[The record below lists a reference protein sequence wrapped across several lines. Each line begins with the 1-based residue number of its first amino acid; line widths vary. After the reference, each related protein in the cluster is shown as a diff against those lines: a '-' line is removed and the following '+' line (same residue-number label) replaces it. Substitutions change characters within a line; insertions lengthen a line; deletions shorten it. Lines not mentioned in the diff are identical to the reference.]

1 MGGQQGGEMNDSVT
15 DKKMKEIVKDKY
27 GRIAAGGASGCGCG
41 SGCRPVPEEVV
52 SNISKGVGY
61 SDADLGAVPDGAN
74 LGLGCGNPLAF
85 SALKEGDVVLDLG
98 SGAGF
103 DSFLAARRVGKT
115 GKVIGVDMTPE
126 MIAKARANATAGK
139 YDNVEFL
146 LGDIEALPLP
156 DCSVDVA
163 ISNCVI
169 NLVPD
174 KEKVFQELNRVLRPG
189 GRFMISDVVL
199 LKELPEQVRTSVEA
213 YVGCVAGAILKDQY
227 LAIMRGAGFEDVR
240 IVDESYAAVDLDT
253 PELRQLAE
261 QYVGTDKS
269 RIDDLIHSI
278 ASIKVHG
285 VKKATG

>member
-1 MGGQQGGEMNDSVT
+1 MSKSPADRR
-15 DKKMKEIVKDKY
+15 MKEIVRDKY
-27 GRIAAGGASGCGCG
+27 GNIAAGNASGCGCG
-41 SGCRPVPEEVV
+41 SACCPAPQDTV
-52 SNISKGVGY
+52 SKGVGY
-61 SDADLGAVPDGAN
+61 SDADLQAVPEGAN

-126 MIAKARANATAGK
+126 MIAKARANAKAGN

-156 DCSVDVA
+156 DRSVDVA

-189 GRFMISDVVL
+189 GRFMISDLVL

-213 YVGCVAGAILKDQY
+213 YIGCVAGAILKDQC
-227 LAIMRGAGFEDVR
+227 LAIIRGAGFEDVR
-240 IVDESYAAVDLDT
+240 IVDESYAAVALDT
-253 PELRQLAE
+253 PELRQLAG
-261 QYVGTDKS
+261 QYVGTDES
-269 RIDDLIHSI
+269 RIDDVLHSV

-285 VKKATG
+285 VKRVTG

>member
-1 MGGQQGGEMNDSVT
+1 MKELVT

-27 GRIAAGGASGCGCG
+27 GRIAAGAASGCGCG
-41 SGCRPVPEEVV
+41 CRPMPEEAV
-52 SNISKGVGY
+52 SSISKGVGY
-61 SDADLGAVPDGAN
+61 SDADLAAVPEGAN

-103 DSFLAARRVGKT
+103 DSFLAARKVGKT

-126 MIAKARANATAGK
+126 MIAKARANAMAGNFE
-139 YDNVEFL
+139 NVEFL

-156 DCSVDVA
+156 DNSVDAA

-174 KEKVFQELNRVLRPG
+174 KQKVFQELNRVLRPE

-199 LKELPEQVRTSVEA
+199 LKELPEEVRTSVEA

-227 LAIMRGAGFEDVR
+227 LAIIRGAGFEDVR
-240 IVDESYAAVDLDT
+240 VVDESYAAVDLDD
-253 PELRQLAE
+253 PEVHEVAKQC
-261 QYVGTDKS
+261 VGADES
-269 RIDDLIHSI
+269 RIDDLVHSV

>member
-1 MGGQQGGEMNDSVT
+1 MNDLAT
-15 DKKMKEIVKDKY
+15 DKKMKEIIKDKY
-27 GRIAAGGASGCGCG
+27 GRIAAGAASGCGCG
-41 SGCRPVPEEVV
+41 CRPMPEEAV
-52 SNISKGVGY
+52 SDISKGVGY
-61 SDADLGAVPDGAN
+61 SDADLAVVPEGAN

-103 DSFLAARRVGKT
+103 DSFLAARKVGKT

-126 MIAKARANATAGK
+126 MIAKATANAKAGN

-156 DCSVDVA
+156 DNSVDVA

-227 LAIMRGAGFEDVR
+227 LAIIRGAGFEDVR
-240 IVDESYAAVDLDT
+240 VVDESYAAVDLND
-253 PELRQLAE
+253 PEVHEVAE
-261 QYVGTDKS
+261 QCVGADES
-269 RIDDLIHSI
+269 RIDDLVHSV

-285 VKKATG
+285 VKKAAR

>member
-1 MGGQQGGEMNDSVT
+1 
-15 DKKMKEIVKDKY
+15 MKEIVKDKY
-27 GRIAAGGASGCGCG
+27 GKIAAGAASGCGCG
-41 SGCRPVPEEVV
+41 CRPMPEEAIG
-52 SNISKGVGY
+52 NISKGIGY
-61 SDADLGAVPDGAN
+61 SDADLAVVPEGAN

-103 DSFLAARRVGKT
+103 DSFLAARKVGKT

-126 MIAKARANATAGK
+126 MIAKATANAKAGNF
-139 YDNVEFL
+139 DNVQFV

-156 DCSVDVA
+156 DNSVDVA

-174 KEKVFQELNRVLRPG
+174 KKKVFQELNRVLRPG
-189 GRFMISDVVL
+189 GRFMVSDLVL
-199 LKELPEQVRTSVEA
+199 LKELPEQVRMSVEA

-227 LAIMRGAGFEDVR
+227 LAIIRSAGFEDVR
-240 IVDESYAAVDLDT
+240 VVDESYAAVDLAD
-253 PELRQLAE
+253 PEVHEVAE
-261 QYVGTDKS
+261 RCVGTDKS
-269 RIDDLIHSI
+269 RIDDLIHSV

-285 VKKATG
+285 VKKAAR

>member
-1 MGGQQGGEMNDSVT
+1 MSELPVDN
-15 DKKMKEIVKDKY
+15 KIKEIVKDKY
-27 GRIAAGGASGCGCG
+27 SKIAAGSGCGCG
-41 SGCRPVPEEVV
+41 SGCHPMPDGTVDD
-52 SNISKGVGY
+52 ISKGLGY
-61 SDADLGAVPDGAN
+61 SDEDLAAVPEGAN

-103 DSFLAARRVGKT
+103 DSFLAARKVGKT

-126 MIAKARANATAGK
+126 MIAKATANAKAGG

-156 DCSVDVA
+156 DNSVDVA

-174 KEKVFQELNRVLRPG
+174 KEKVFGELYRALRPG
-189 GRFMISDVVL
+189 GRFMVSDLVL
-199 LKELPEQVRTSVEA
+199 LKELPERVRTSVEA

-227 LAIMRGAGFEDVR
+227 LAVIRGAGFEDVR
-240 IVDESYAAVDLDT
+240 IVDESHAAVQVEDQHGRRLTEQDDPRIEDLM
-253 PELRQLAE
+253 
-261 QYVGTDKS
+261 
-269 RIDDLIHSI
+269 HSI
-278 ASIKVHG
+278 ASIKVQG
-285 VKKATG
+285 VKRMTG

>member
-1 MGGQQGGEMNDSVT
+1 MDEQQGGEMNDSVT
-15 DKKMKEIVKDKY
+15 GKKMKEIVKDKY

-61 SDADLGAVPDGAN
+61 SDADLAAVPEGAN

-115 GKVIGVDMTPE
+115 GRIIGVDMTPE
-126 MIAKARANATAGK
+126 MIAKARANAKTGG

-146 LGDIEALPLP
+146 LGDIEALPLS

-169 NLVPD
+169 NLAPD

-189 GRFMISDVVL
+189 GRFMVSDLVL

-213 YVGCVAGAILKDQY
+213 YVGCVAGAILKNQY
-227 LAIMRGAGFEDVR
+227 LAIIRATGFE
-240 IVDESYAAVDLDT
+240 
-253 PELRQLAE
+253 
-261 QYVGTDKS
+261 
-269 RIDDLIHSI
+269 DLIHSV

-285 VKKATG
+285 VKRVMS

>member
-1 MGGQQGGEMNDSVT
+1 MT

-27 GRIAAGGASGCGCG
+27 GRIAAGAASGCGCG
-41 SGCRPVPEEVV
+41 CRPMPEEAV
-52 SNISKGVGY
+52 SSISKGVGY
-61 SDADLGAVPDGAN
+61 SDADLAAVPEGAN

-103 DSFLAARRVGKT
+103 DSFLAARKVGKT

-126 MIAKARANATAGK
+126 MIAKARANAMAGNFE
-139 YDNVEFL
+139 NVEFL

-156 DCSVDVA
+156 DNSVDAA

-174 KEKVFQELNRVLRPG
+174 KQKVFQELNRVLRPE

-199 LKELPEQVRTSVEA
+199 LKELPEEVRTSVEA

-227 LAIMRGAGFEDVR
+227 LAIIRGAGFEDVR
-240 IVDESYAAVDLDT
+240 VVDESYAAVDLDD
-253 PELRQLAE
+253 PEVHEVAKQC
-261 QYVGTDKS
+261 VGADES
-269 RIDDLIHSI
+269 RIDDLVHSV

>member
-1 MGGQQGGEMNDSVT
+1 MNDSVT

-227 LAIMRGAGFEDVR
+227 LAIIHGAGFEDVR

>member
-1 MGGQQGGEMNDSVT
+1 MNDSAT

-27 GRIAAGGASGCGCG
+27 GRIAAGAASGCGC
-41 SGCRPVPEEVV
+41 GCRPVPEEAI
-52 SNISKGVGY
+52 SDISKGVGY
-61 SDADLGAVPDGAN
+61 SDADLAAVPQGAN

-103 DSFLAARRVGKT
+103 DSFLAARKVGKT

-126 MIAKARANATAGK
+126 MIAKATANAKAGK

-156 DCSVDVA
+156 DNSVDVA

-174 KEKVFQELNRVLRPG
+174 KEKVFRELNRVLRPG
-189 GRFMISDVVL
+189 GRFMVSDLVL

-213 YVGCVAGAILKDQY
+213 YVGCVAGAILKNEY
-227 LAIMRGAGFEDVR
+227 LAIIRGAGFEDVR
-240 IVDESYAAVDLDT
+240 ILDESYAAVALDT
-253 PELRQLAE
+253 PELRELAQ
-261 QYVGTDKS
+261 QYVGTDAS
-269 RIDDLIHSI
+269 QIDDLIHSV

-285 VKKATG
+285 VKRVTG

>member
-1 MGGQQGGEMNDSVT
+1 VSDLPVDQ
-15 DKKMKEIVKDKY
+15 KIKEIVKDKY
-27 GRIAAGGASGCGCG
+27 GKIAEGSACGCG
-41 SGCRPVPEEVV
+41 SGCRPMPDDTV
-52 SNISKGVGY
+52 SDISKGLGY
-61 SDADLGAVPDGAN
+61 SDEDLAAVPDGAN

-126 MIAKARANATAGK
+126 MIAKATANAKAGG

-156 DCSVDVA
+156 DNSVDVA

-174 KEKVFQELNRVLRPG
+174 KENVFRELYRVLRPG
-189 GRFMISDVVL
+189 GRFMVSDLVL
-199 LKELPEQVRTSVEA
+199 LKELPERVRTSVEA

-227 LAIMRGAGFEDVR
+227 LAVIRGAGFEDVR
-240 IVDESYAAVDLDT
+240 IVDESHPCRAAVQVEDQQGH
-253 PELRQLAE
+253 QLTE
-261 QYVGTDKS
+261 QDDP
-269 RIDDLIHSI
+269 RIDDLVHSI
-278 ASIKVHG
+278 ASIKVQG
-285 VKKATG
+285 VKRMTG

>member
-1 MGGQQGGEMNDSVT
+1 MKESAT

-27 GRIAAGGASGCGCG
+27 GSIAAGGVSGCGCG
-41 SGCRPVPEEVV
+41 SGCQVMPEEAI

-61 SDADLGAVPDGAN
+61 SDTDLAAVPHGAN

-103 DSFLAARRVGKT
+103 DSFLAARKVGKT

-126 MIAKARANATAGK
+126 MIAKARANAKMGN

-146 LGDIEALPLP
+146 LGEIEALPLP
-156 DCSVDVA
+156 DNSVDVA

-189 GRFMISDVVL
+189 GRFMVSDLVL

-213 YVGCVAGAILKDQY
+213 YVGCVAGAILKDEY
-227 LAIMRGAGFEDVR
+227 LAIIRAAGFEDVR
-240 IVDESYAAVDLDT
+240 VVDESYAAVDLDG
-253 PELRQLAE
+253 PELRQLTQ

-269 RIDDLIHSI
+269 HIDDLLHSV

-285 VKKATG
+285 VKKITG

>member
-1 MGGQQGGEMNDSVT
+1 MSELPADR
-15 DKKMKEIVKDKY
+15 KIKEIVKDKY
-27 GRIAAGGASGCGCG
+27 GRIAAGAASGCGCG
-41 SGCRPVPEEVV
+41 CRPMPEEAV
-52 SNISKGVGY
+52 SSISKGVGY
-61 SDADLGAVPDGAN
+61 SDADLAAVPEGAN

-103 DSFLAARRVGKT
+103 DSFLAARKVGKT

-126 MIAKARANATAGK
+126 MIAKATANAKAGNF
-139 YDNVEFL
+139 DNVEFL

-156 DCSVDVA
+156 DNSIDVA

-174 KEKVFQELNRVLRPG
+174 KENVFRELHRVLRPG
-189 GRFMISDVVL
+189 GRFMVSDLVL
-199 LKELPEQVRTSVEA
+199 LKELPEEVRTSVEA

-227 LAIMRGAGFEDVR
+227 LAIIRGVGFEDVR
-240 IVDESYAAVDLDT
+240 VVDESYAAVDLDD
-253 PELRQLAE
+253 PEVHEVAE
-261 QYVGTDKS
+261 RCVGTDES
-269 RIDDLIHSI
+269 RIDDLVHSV

-285 VKKATG
+285 VKRATG

>member
-1 MGGQQGGEMNDSVT
+1 MT

-27 GRIAAGGASGCGCG
+27 GKIAAGGVSGCGCG
-41 SGCRPVPEEVV
+41 SGCQVMPEEAIG
-52 SNISKGVGY
+52 NISKGVGY
-61 SDADLGAVPDGAN
+61 SDADLQAVPEGAN

-103 DSFLAARRVGKT
+103 DSFLAARKVGKT

-126 MIAKARANATAGK
+126 MIAKARANAKAGN

-146 LGDIEALPLP
+146 LGNIEALPLP
-156 DCSVDVA
+156 DNSVDVA

-189 GRFMISDVVL
+189 GRFMVSDLVL
-199 LKELPEQVRTSVEA
+199 LKELPEQVRTSVGA

-227 LAIMRGAGFEDVR
+227 LAIIRSAGFEDVR
-240 IVDESYAAVDLDT
+240 VVDESCAAVGLDT
-253 PELRQLAE
+253 LELRQLAE
-261 QYVGTDKS
+261 QYVGTDAS
-269 RIDDLIHSI
+269 HIDDLIHSV
-278 ASIKVHG
+278 ASIKVNG
-285 VKKATG
+285 VKRVTG

>member
-1 MGGQQGGEMNDSVT
+1 MNCLST
-15 DKKMKEIVKDKY
+15 RRSRKSVKDKY
-27 GRIAAGGASGCGCG
+27 GKIAAGSGCGCG
-41 SGCRPVPEEVV
+41 SGCQPMPDGSV
-52 SNISKGVGY
+52 SDISKGLGY
-61 SDADLGAVPDGAN
+61 SDADLAAVPEGAN

-85 SALKEGDVVLDLG
+85 ASLKEGEVVLDLG

-103 DSFLAARRVGKT
+103 DSFLAARKVGTT

-126 MIAKARANATAGK
+126 MIAKATANAKSGG

-156 DCSVDVA
+156 DNSVDMA

-174 KEKVFQELNRVLRPG
+174 KEKVFRELYRVLRPG
-189 GRFMISDVVL
+189 GRFMVSDLVL
-199 LKELPEQVRTSVEA
+199 LKALPERVRTSVEA

-227 LAIMRGAGFEDVR
+227 LAVIHAAGFEDVR
-240 IVDESYAAVDLDT
+240 VVDESHAAVQVEDR
-253 PELRQLAE
+253 EGHQLTG
-261 QYVGTDKS
+261 Q
-269 RIDDLIHSI
+269 DDPRVDSLMQSI

-285 VKKATG
+285 VKKTTN

>member
-1 MGGQQGGEMNDSVT
+1 MKELPT
-15 DKKMKEIVKDKY
+15 DKKMKEIVREKY
-27 GRIAAGGASGCGCG
+27 GNIAASGTSGCGCG
-41 SGCRPVPEEVV
+41 SGCQAMPEEAV

-61 SDADLGAVPDGAN
+61 SDADLAAAPEGAN

-85 SALKEGDVVLDLG
+85 SAVKEGDVVLDLG

-126 MIAKARANATAGK
+126 MIAKARANAKAGE

-174 KEKVFQELNRVLRPG
+174 KERVFQELNRVLRPG
-189 GRFMISDVVL
+189 GRFMISDLVL

-213 YVGCVAGAILKDQY
+213 YVGCVAGAILKDRY
-227 LAIMRGAGFEDVR
+227 LALIRRAGFEDVR
-240 IVDESYAAVDLDT
+240 VVDESYAVVDLDA
-253 PELRQLAE
+253 PELGQLAE
-261 QYVGTDKS
+261 QYVGVDAS
-269 RIDDLIHSI
+269 RIDDLIRSV

-285 VKKATG
+285 VKRVTG

>member
-1 MGGQQGGEMNDSVT
+1 
-15 DKKMKEIVKDKY
+15 MKEPVTSKGMKEAVKKKY
-27 GRIAAGGASGCGCG
+27 GDIAAGNASGCGCV
-41 SGCRPVPEEVV
+41 SACCPAPEGTVSEV
-52 SNISKGVGY
+52 SRGVGY
-61 SDADLGAVPDGAN
+61 SDTDLQSVPEGAN

-85 SALKEGDVVLDLG
+85 STLKEGDVVLDLG

-126 MIAKARANATAGK
+126 MIANARANAKAGK
-139 YDNVEFL
+139 YDNIEFL

-189 GRFMISDVVL
+189 GRFMISDLVL

-227 LAIMRGAGFEDVR
+227 LAIIRSAGFEDVH
-240 IVDESYAAVDLDT
+240 IVDESCAAVDLDT

-261 QYVGTDKS
+261 QYVGTDES
-269 RIDDLIHSI
+269 RIDDLLHSV

-285 VKKATG
+285 VKKMTG

>member
-1 MGGQQGGEMNDSVT
+1 MKESAT

-27 GRIAAGGASGCGCG
+27 GRIAAGGVSGCGCG
-41 SGCRPVPEEVV
+41 SGCQVMPEEAI

-61 SDADLGAVPDGAN
+61 SDTDLAAVPHGAN

-103 DSFLAARRVGKT
+103 DSFLAARKVGKT

-126 MIAKARANATAGK
+126 MIAKARANAKTGN

-146 LGDIEALPLP
+146 LGEIEALPLP
-156 DCSVDVA
+156 DNSVDVA

-189 GRFMISDVVL
+189 GRFMVSDLVL

-213 YVGCVAGAILKDQY
+213 YVGCVAGAILKDEY
-227 LAIMRGAGFEDVR
+227 LAIIRAAGFEDVR
-240 IVDESYAAVDLDT
+240 VVDESYAAVDLDG
-253 PELRQLAE
+253 PELRQLTQ

-269 RIDDLIHSI
+269 HIDDLLHSI

-285 VKKATG
+285 VKKITG

>member
-1 MGGQQGGEMNDSVT
+1 MNDPVT
-15 DKKMKEIVKDKY
+15 DKEMKEIVKDKY
-27 GRIAAGGASGCGCG
+27 GKIAAGAASGCGCG
-41 SGCRPVPEEVV
+41 CHPMPEEA
-52 SNISKGVGY
+52 ISKGVGY
-61 SDADLGAVPDGAN
+61 SDADLAVVPEGAN

-103 DSFLAARRVGKT
+103 DSFLAARKVGKT

-126 MIAKARANATAGK
+126 MIAKATANAKAGNF
-139 YDNVEFL
+139 DNVQFV

-156 DCSVDVA
+156 DNSVDVA

-174 KEKVFQELNRVLRPG
+174 KKKVFQELNRVLRPG
-189 GRFMISDVVL
+189 GRFMVSDLVL
-199 LKELPEQVRTSVEA
+199 LKELPEQVRMSVEA

-227 LAIMRGAGFEDVR
+227 LAIIRSAGFEDVR
-240 IVDESYAAVDLDT
+240 VVDESYAAVDLAD
-253 PELRQLAE
+253 PEVHEVAE
-261 QYVGTDKS
+261 RCVGTDKS
-269 RIDDLIHSI
+269 RIDDLIHSV

-285 VKKATG
+285 VKKAAR

>member
-1 MGGQQGGEMNDSVT
+1 MSELPV
-15 DKKMKEIVKDKY
+15 DKKIKEIVKDKY
-27 GRIAAGGASGCGCG
+27 GKIATGSGCGCG
-41 SGCRPVPEEVV
+41 SGCRPMPNEAAGD
-52 SNISKGVGY
+52 ISKGLGY
-61 SDADLGAVPDGAN
+61 SDEDLAAVPEGAN

-103 DSFLAARRVGKT
+103 DSFLAARKVGKT

-126 MIAKARANATAGK
+126 MIAKATANAKADG

-146 LGDIEALPLP
+146 LGDIEALPLL
-156 DCSVDVA
+156 DNSVDVA

-174 KEKVFQELNRVLRPG
+174 KEKVFRELYRVLRPG
-189 GRFMISDVVL
+189 GRFMVSDLVL
-199 LKELPEQVRTSVEA
+199 LKELPERVRTSVEA

-227 LAIMRGAGFEDVR
+227 LAVIRGAGFEDVR
-240 IVDESYAAVDLDT
+240 IVDESSAAVQVEDQHGRRLTEQDDPRIEDLV
-253 PELRQLAE
+253 Q
-261 QYVGTDKS
+261 
-269 RIDDLIHSI
+269 SI

-285 VKKATG
+285 VKRMTG

>member
-1 MGGQQGGEMNDSVT
+1 MNDPVT

-27 GRIAAGGASGCGCG
+27 GKIAAGAASGCGCG
-41 SGCRPVPEEVV
+41 CRPMPEEAI

-61 SDADLGAVPDGAN
+61 SDADLAVVPEGAN

-103 DSFLAARRVGKT
+103 DSFLAARKVGKT

-126 MIAKARANATAGK
+126 MIAKATANAKAGNF
-139 YDNVEFL
+139 DNVQFV

-156 DCSVDVA
+156 DNSVDVA

-174 KEKVFQELNRVLRPG
+174 KKKVFQELNRVLRPG
-189 GRFMISDVVL
+189 GRFMVSDLVL
-199 LKELPEQVRTSVEA
+199 LKELPEQVRMSVEA

-227 LAIMRGAGFEDVR
+227 LAIIRSAGFEDVR
-240 IVDESYAAVDLDT
+240 VVDESYAAVDLADL
-253 PELRQLAE
+253 EVHEVAE
-261 QYVGTDKS
+261 RCVGTDKS
-269 RIDDLIHSI
+269 RIDDLIHSV

-285 VKKATG
+285 VKKAAR

>member
-1 MGGQQGGEMNDSVT
+1 MNDPVT
-15 DKKMKEIVKDKY
+15 DKKMKEILKDKY
-27 GRIAAGGASGCGCG
+27 GKIASGAASGCGCG
-41 SGCRPVPEEVV
+41 CRPMPEEAI

-61 SDADLGAVPDGAN
+61 SDADLAVVPEGAN

-103 DSFLAARRVGKT
+103 DSFLAARKVGKT

-126 MIAKARANATAGK
+126 MIAKATANAKAGNF
-139 YDNVEFL
+139 DNVQFV

-156 DCSVDVA
+156 DNSVDVA

-174 KEKVFQELNRVLRPG
+174 KKKVFQELNRVLRPG
-189 GRFMISDVVL
+189 GRFMVSDLVL
-199 LKELPEQVRTSVEA
+199 LKELPEQVRMSVEA

-227 LAIMRGAGFEDVR
+227 LAIIRSAGFEDVR
-240 IVDESYAAVDLDT
+240 VVDESYAAVDLAD
-253 PELRQLAE
+253 PEVHEVAE
-261 QYVGTDKS
+261 RCVGTDKS
-269 RIDDLIHSI
+269 RIDDLIHSV

-285 VKKATG
+285 VKKAAR